1 MQLYLDQSI
10 MQPVGVKVTIRGG
23 GELLL
28 LTDDLTKGDP
38 DIYINEVV
46 VAPAC
51 WSNAKGNLIG
61 GEKGLSGHIVFSR
74 R

>member
-28 LTDDLTKGDP
+28 H
-38 DIYINEVV
+38 YVM
-46 VAPAC
+46 PAGM
-51 WSNAKGNLIG
+51 WS
-61 GEKGLSGHIVFSR
+61 
-74 R
+74 

>member
-28 LTDDLTKGDP
+28 LSHKKPMGAWGDA
-38 DIYINEVV
+38 Y
-46 VAPAC
+46 ASAFWTC
-51 WSNAKGNLIG
+51 L
-61 GEKGLSGHIVFSR
+61 
-74 R
+74 

>member
-28 LTDDLTKGDP
+28 
-38 DIYINEVV
+38 I
-46 VAPAC
+46 
-51 WSNAKGNLIG
+51 
-61 GEKGLSGHIVFSR
+61 
-74 R
+74 